1 MRRTGWGL
9 AVLAMGLSLL
19 GDEASAFTAPRGR
32 SAALRGQREMAQGPP
47 VRLQRDI
54 AWTAPAQARRAH
66 AAFAAKLGA
75 VDTMWDR
82 DTGVPLR
89 IWGAGLEIPGSV
101 QSGAVAARGARELL
115 AQHLALLAPGSRLE
129 DFQQVGDDL
138 SGGVR
143 SIGFAQHFAGRPVL
157 GGQLSFRFKR
167 DRLIAVASE
176 ALPDVRVTLA
186 PTVLADDLARARA
199 RAWILAK
206 DTPTS
211 ATASAV
217 EGPFIL
223 PIIVAGQR
231 PSYREVVRVTVDT
244 TGPLD
249 RHAVFLDSAT
259 GEPVARDPLLHF
271 ATGTVAFRVP
281 QRGPQGPRVDLPA
294 PRLGVF
300 VNGIGATTD
309 AAGQVSFAD
318 GPNAAV
324 IAGVQGDL
332 VAILNDSG
340 PVATTNLSLPPG
352 GIAVWTDPGEQVDA
366 QLSGYA
372 HASVVKSRVRS
383 IDPTFG
389 FLDQQLQVTVNIPD
403 ICNAFSDGDAIN
415 FFLSG
420 EGCENTA
427 RISDVVYHEYGHS
440 VHVQSLVPG
449 VGQFEGALSEGI
461 ADYLGSTITNDAGL
475 ARGFF
480 TDQPDTPLR
489 ELNPVGD
496 EWHWPE
502 DLTGEVHDD
511 GRIIGGTLWDL
522 RTALIAKLGPAA
534 GIARADLLWFQSIR
548 RAVDI
553 PTMYPEALVADDDD
567 GNLANGT
574 PNECEINLAF
584 QAHGLLGVGGVTGTV
599 TQFPQDPS
607 GVPVRIDLVGGAK
620 ACVDLQPVG
629 ARVIMRKAGV
639 PGNDKTL
646 DMTPDPGG
654 FSAVMPSAADGTL
667 GEYHIE
673 VVFNDDSIV
682 SFPQNDADPRY
693 QIYFGPVTPLFCS
706 GFETAADVVGWQL
719 GGQWQQG
726 APLGQGG
733 DPAAPFSGGG
743 VLGVNLAGAYSPG
756 ASSSLVSPP
765 IATLGFPTVRLQ
777 YRRWLGV
784 EDGIFDQ
791 AAIVGNGQTLWQNTA
806 GDGGAAINHRD
817 GEWRFHD
824 VVLTDA
830 VLNDQI
836 QLEFTIQSDDGL
848 ELSGWNLDEFCVVG
862 TDEVPIPEGFC
873 GDGVLDVNELCDA
886 GGGNSDT
893 VPGACRTNCQPA
905 RCGDIVVDPGEL
917 CDDGNLLPGDGCD
930 AACQLEG
937 PVVTTD
943 VPTETFADGGDEES
957 DSSGSSGAGLDG
969 ELAERGCAC
978 DQRGGSPLGHAALA
992 SLVLLGLR
1000 RRRR

>member
-1 MRRTGWGL
+1 VHRDVAW
-9 AVLAMGLSLL
+9 
-19 GDEASAFTAPRGR
+19 SAPANAR
-32 SAALRGQREMAQGPP
+32 
-47 VRLQRDI
+47 RLQK
-54 AWTAPAQARRAH
+54 AH
-66 AAFAAKLGA
+66 ADFAAKLGA
-75 VDTMWDR
+75 VDTLWDR

-89 IWGAGLEIPGSV
+89 IWGAGIDMPGSV
-101 QSGAVAARGARELL
+101 DSGAVAARGARALL
-115 AQHLALLAPGSRLE
+115 ADHLALLAPGSRLE
-129 DFQQVGDDL
+129 DFELIGDDL
-138 SGGVR
+138 SGGIR
-143 SIGFAQHFAGRPVL
+143 SLGFAQRFHGRPVL

-176 ALPDVRVTLA
+176 ALPDVRVALA
-186 PTVLADDLARARA
+186 ATVVADDLARARA

-206 DTPTS
+206 DAPAS

-372 HASVVKSRVRS
+372 HASVVKSRIRS
-383 IDPTFG
+383 IDPTFA

-461 ADYLGSTITNDAGL
+461 SDYLGASITNDAGL

-584 QAHGLLGVGGVTGTV
+584 QAHGLLGAGSLSGSVTLGATTQNGT
-599 TQFPQDPS
+599 
-607 GVPVRIDLVGGAK
+607 PVQVLLIGGAK
-620 ACVDLQPVG
+620 ACVDLAPIG
-629 ARVIMRKAGV
+629 AELRVRPAGSQ
-639 PGNDKTL
+639 NATSIAMDESK
-646 DMTPDPGG
+646 GG
-654 FSAVMPSAADGTL
+654 FNAFIPAFPDGAVA
-667 GEYHIE
+667 EYQ
-673 VVFNDDSIV
+673 VVVTFSDQSTG
-682 SFPQNDADPRY
+682 SFPNNPADEWY
-693 QIYFGPVTPLFCS
+693 QLYTGPVTPLFCS
-706 GFETAADVVGWQL
+706 SFDGPPEAEGWSL
-719 GGQWQQG
+719 GPLWQQG
-726 APLGQGG
+726 APSGQGG
-733 DPAAPFSGGG
+733 DPTAPFGGSGIVG
-743 VLGVNLAGAYSPG
+743 LNLAGAYSPDSTTTLTG
-756 ASSSLVSPP
+756 PP
-765 IATLGFPTVRLQ
+765 ISTQGFPTVRLQ

-784 EDGIFDQ
+784 EDGFFDD
-791 AAIVGNGQTLWQNTA
+791 ATISANGNVAWQNFDSQN
-806 GDGGAAINHRD
+806 GDLSKTQHRD
-817 GEWRFHD
+817 LEWRFHD
-824 VVLTDA
+824 VDLSKFV
-830 VLNDQI
+830 VNGSV
-836 QLEFTIQSDDGL
+836 QLEFGLQADGGV
-848 ELSGWNLDEFCVVG
+848 EFGGWNIDELCVVG
-862 TDEVPIPEGFC
+862 TNDAPPVGFC
-873 GDGVLDVNELCDA
+873 GDGLLGPGETCDN
-886 GGGNSDT
+886 GPGNSDSQ
-893 VPGACRTNCQPA
+893 PDACRTNCTPA
-905 RCGDIVVDPGEL
+905 RCGDTVLDSLEA
-917 CDDGNLLPGDGCD
+917 CDDGNQLGGDGCGPT
-930 AACQLEG
+930 CQTEVPG
-937 PVVTTD
+937 STTVD
-943 VPTETFADGGDEES
+943 PPTTSVGEES
-957 DSSGSSGAGLDG
+957 SVTLATATASDSETGDATDSVGND
-969 ELAERGCAC
+969 LADRGCAC
-978 DQRGGSPLGHAALA
+978 DSGTPGGLPALGLG
-992 SLVLLGLR
+992 LFVLLGLR
-1000 RRRR
+1000 RRRPPAP